1 MISRAARR
9 PRLLSDRLLCVR
21 VRPDRIAPFDTEQ
34 EAEELA
40 QQMDLSANEF
50 PYLVMFT
57 VEQTSGDDYDYGAEE
72 FEFGLELILDR
83 LARCPGPGA
92 GASAV
97 Q

>member
-1 MISRAARR
+1 
-9 PRLLSDRLLCVR
+9 
-21 VRPDRIAPFDTEQ
+21 
-34 EAEELA
+34 
-40 QQMDLSANEF
+40 MDLSANEF

-92 GASAV
+92 GSSAV